1 MPNQNSN
8 CDYWAE
14 QGYCQHSYVDY
25 MTTNCKMSCGLCSSS
40 CQNENSN
47 CELWANQG
55 YCSDT
60 TYVSYMEENCKN
72 SCEKCIIIGI

>member
-1 MPNQNSN
+1 
-8 CDYWAE
+8 
-14 QGYCQHSYVDY
+14 
-25 MTTNCKMSCGLCSSS
+25 MSCGLCSSS

-60 TYVSYMEENCKN
+60 TYVSYMEENCEK
-72 SCEKCIIIGI
+72 SCEKCDI